1 MTHSV
6 ALPALRLIMELPQF
20 PYTMQQ
26 LETMPAGTLGNELAM
41 FLRGHRLHLLKDYE
55 SHDLKHLLLG
65 YGPDE
70 KGEVCLQYFMLGN
83 RQYSFPVLATVLVGA
98 ALLPEFYR
106 SFINAYRRGRRT
118 PPLADVNW
126 FALVPQKIATIK
138 QQLSIS

>member
-6 ALPALRLIMELPQF
+6 ALPTLRLLLKLPEF
-20 PYTMQQ
+20 PYTMEQ
-26 LETMPAGTLGNELAM
+26 LQRMPAGTLGNELAG
-41 FLRGHRLHLLKDYE
+41 FLQCHKLQLLKDYE

-83 RQYSFPVLATVLVGA
+83 RQYSFPVLATVVVGA

-106 SFINAYRRGRRT
+106 SFLNAYRRGRRT
-118 PPLADVNW
+118 PSLAGVNW
-126 FALVPQKIATIK
+126 FALIPQKIATIK
-138 QQLSIS
+138 QQLSI